1 MSIESLTALF
11 LLWLSFGIISAV
23 IAANKGR
30 SGRGWFVLGLLL
42 GPLGIILALVVSK
55 NQEET

>member
-1 MSIESLTALF
+1 MSIELLAVLF
-11 LLWLSFGIISAV
+11 LLWLSFGIISAA

-30 SGRGWFVLGLLL
+30 SGCGWFVLGLLL

-55 NQEET
+55 SQEET